1 MSQQIMIMEGTG
13 SRNVPLS
20 ITRYYGGKDVGVCY
34 QLTAEMEEGTTGYVQ
49 LTPNELMCI
58 LSVVRNDVQE
68 SVPNNDSAEC
78 KHERGSMV
86 TDNGQEWFVC
96 KHCHEKYERYF

>member
-1 MSQQIMIMEGTG
+1 MSQQIMIMKGTG

-34 QLTAEMEEGTTGYVQ
+34 QLTAEMEEGTIGYVQ

-68 SVPNNDSAEC
+68 
-78 KHERGSMV
+78 R
-86 TDNGQEWFVC
+86 
-96 KHCHEKYERYF
+96 KHCHK

>member
-1 MSQQIMIMEGTG
+1 MSPQIMIMEGTG
-13 SRNVPLS
+13 SRNVPLT
-20 ITRYYGGKDVGVCY
+20 ITRYYGGKDIGVCY

-58 LSVVRNDVQE
+58 LSAVRNDIQE
-68 SVPNNDSAEC
+68 DVISEC

-96 KHCHEKYERYF
+96 KHCHKKFERYF

>member
-1 MSQQIMIMEGTG
+1 MRGTG
-13 SRNVPLS
+13 SRNVPLT

-58 LSVVRNDVQE
+58 LSVVRNDIQE
-68 SVPNNDSAEC
+68 LVSNNTEC

-86 TDNGQEWFVC
+86 TDNGHEWFVY
-96 KHCHEKYERYF
+96 KHCNKKYERYF

>member
-1 MSQQIMIMEGTG
+1 MSQQIMIMNGTG
-13 SRNVPLS
+13 SRNVPLT
-20 ITRYYGGKDVGVCY
+20 ITRYYGGKNVGVCY

-58 LSVVRNDVQE
+58 LSVVRNDIQRDE
-68 SVPNNDSAEC
+68 TSAHTEC

-86 TDNGQEWFVC
+86 TEDVQEC
-96 KHCHEKYERYF
+96 KHGH

>member
-1 MSQQIMIMEGTG
+1 MSQQIMIMKGTG

-58 LSVVRNDVQE
+58 LSVVRNDIQE
-68 SVPNNDSAEC
+68 GEVSEC

-96 KHCHEKYERYF
+96 KHCHKKYERYF